1 MEFSAALRFY
11 TRLTPVRWEYLS
23 PETFVV
29 LRERA
34 AEKGYRIF
42 GIVLPHEANPAA
54 RAAPGNWRF
63 LGNVSTASLWE
74 LPPLGETRAE
84 APPAN

>member
-29 LRERA
+29 LREKA

-63 LGNVSTASLWE
+63 LENVNTASLWE
-74 LPPLGETRAE
+74 LTPP
-84 APPAN
+84 